1 MAGRRDNL
9 GVSLVELM
17 ISLVAGLIVVGS
29 VLTFTVATVRSNA
42 ETLSATRL
50 TQDLRVVINLV
61 TREIRR
67 AGYDRMAELSIGTSS
82 PALRYTDITLNAARD
97 CIVIGYNRPALNASA
112 APPVSGELKGFRRVV
127 RNGRGIIQSNSTSTP
142 PDCASDTGWVDLT
155 NPNQIDVTSFQLT
168 YNQLPLAGLPTG
180 IAAAVRNVDIQLAA
194 SLSNDPA
201 IRREL
206 TSRVRVRADDVVFP

>member
-97 CIVIGYNRPALNASA
+97 CIVIGYNRPALNAA
-112 APPVSGELKGFRRVV
+112 TAPPVSGELKGFRRVV

-142 PDCASDTGWVDLT
+142 PNCGSDTGWVDLT
-155 NPNQIDVTSFQLT
+155 NPNQIDITSLQFT
-168 YNQLPLAGLPTG
+168 YNQIPLTGLPTG
-180 IAAAVRNVDIQLAA
+180 VAATVRNVEIQLAA
-194 SLSNDPA
+194 ALSNDPA

-206 TSRVRVRADDVVFP
+206 TTRVRVRADDVVFP